1 MKCYS
6 IPQFRISA
14 ETHTLFREVL
24 EGLNLKPAEL
34 SRLLFNQGLKQL
46 KLKSIEAGGYQKISI
61 IVRDLN

>member
-14 ETHTLFREVL
+14 ETQTLFREVL
-24 EGLNLKPAEL
+24 RGLNLKPAEL

-46 KLKSIEAGGYQKISI
+46 KSKSIEVGGYSKIAI